1 MKIDDITLAE
11 MAEVEKLA
19 EAPVAWLSDD
29 NKPKGKLL
37 QALNFVL
44 TKRDNP
50 SFTMDEAGKTPISK
64 IYELLGEDEKKA

>member
-1 MKIDDITLAE
+1 
-11 MAEVEKLA
+11 MAEVEKRA
-19 EAPVAWLSDD
+19 EAPVACLSDD
-29 NKPKGKLL
+29 DKPKGKLL

-50 SFTMDEAGKTPISK
+50 NYTMEEAGKTPISK